1 MSSGGTRSSPFGHV
15 DAMGLGISL
24 IVIAAGA
31 ILAWAV
37 HPAHP
42 GSVDVN
48 TVGVILVVVGIVGF
62 VLDLLLWSEWGPRY
76 LRHDVVVQRR
86 PYARRRRTV
95 VEDDV
100 PGPPPAP

>member
-1 MSSGGTRSSPFGHV
+1 
-15 DAMGLGISL
+15 MGLGISL

-37 HPAHP
+37 HPTHP

-48 TVGVILVVVGIVGF
+48 TVGVILLVVGIVGF
-62 VLDLLLWSEWGPRY
+62 VLDLLLWSEWGPSSAR
-76 LRHDVVVQRR
+76 RDVVVRHW

-95 VEDDV
+95 VEDDL

>member
-1 MSSGGTRSSPFGHV
+1 M
-15 DAMGLGISL
+15 ALGISL
-24 IVIAAGA
+24 IVIAVGA

-48 TVGVILVVVGIVGF
+48 TVGVILLVVGLAGF
-62 VLDLLLWSEWGPRY
+62 LLDLVLWSEWGRNY
-76 LRHDVVVQRR
+76 RRLEVVVHRR

>member
-1 MSSGGTRSSPFGHV
+1 
-15 DAMGLGISL
+15 MGLGVSL
-24 IVIAAGA
+24 IVIAVGA

-48 TVGVILVVVGIVGF
+48 TVGVILLVVGIVGF
-62 VLDLLLWSEWGPRY
+62 VLDLMLWSEWGPRY
-76 LRHDVVVQRR
+76 VRRDVVDHRW

-100 PGPPPAP
+100 PGPPRAP

>member
-1 MSSGGTRSSPFGHV
+1 
-15 DAMGLGISL
+15 
-24 IVIAAGA
+24 
-31 ILAWAV
+31 V

-48 TVGVILVVVGIVGF
+48 TVGVVLLVVGIVGF
-62 VLDLLLWSEWGPRY
+62 LLDLMLWSEWGRSY
-76 LRHDVVVQRR
+76 VRRDDVVVRR
-86 PYARRRRTV
+86 WPSTRRRRTV